1 MERYREAAARAGEK
15 LQAYR
20 EDLSGWRSCKRT
32 DEVSVSWK
40 PSTEFHGNIYRA
52 EGILPAKPE
61 AVFKCIKPEAGGLR
75 EKWDKNVKEVS
86 FIEVIDEVS
95 TIQSAFLRNICII
108 RTITPSALMKIISP
122 RDFLDVVLMKQDKD
136 GTILSA
142 ATNVEHPQCPPE
154 PGYVR
159 GRNYPCGCFC
169 IPVPGDSS
177 KTRLLSFFQT
187 DLCGN
192 LPHSIVDSFFASSIA
207 EFHSNLT
214 KAVKTLVA

>member
-1 MERYREAAARAGEK
+1 MEPYRAAAARAAEQMQ
-15 LQAYR
+15 LYR

-32 DEVSVSWK
+32 NEISISWK
-40 PSTEFHGNIYRA
+40 PSTEFHGNIYKL

-61 AVFKCIKPEAGGLR
+61 AVLRCIKPEDGGLR
-75 EKWDKNVKEVS
+75 EKWDKNVKELLI
-86 FIEVIDEVS
+86 IERIDD
-95 TIQSAFLRNICII
+95 NICIT

-122 RDFLDVVLMKQDKD
+122 RDFLDVVQIKQDEN

-142 ATNVEHPQCPPE
+142 ATNVEHPECPPA

-169 IPVPGDSS
+169 SPVPGDPG
-177 KTRLLSFFQT
+177 KTQLLSFFQS

-192 LPHSIVDSFFASSIA
+192 LPHSIVDSFFASSLA
-207 EFHSNLT
+207 EFYSNLA
-214 KAVKTLVA
+214 KAVTTLVA

>member
-1 MERYREAAARAGEK
+1 MERYREVATRAAEK
-15 LQAYR
+15 MQAYR

-32 DEVSVSWK
+32 NEVSVSWK
-40 PSTEFHGNIYRA
+40 PSTEFHGNIYKA

-75 EKWDKNVKEVS
+75 EKWDKNVKELLI
-86 FIEVIDEVS
+86 IE
-95 TIQSAFLRNICII
+95 NICIT

-122 RDFLDVVLMKQDKD
+122 RDFLDVVLIKQDED

-177 KTRLLSFFQT
+177 KTQLFSFFQS